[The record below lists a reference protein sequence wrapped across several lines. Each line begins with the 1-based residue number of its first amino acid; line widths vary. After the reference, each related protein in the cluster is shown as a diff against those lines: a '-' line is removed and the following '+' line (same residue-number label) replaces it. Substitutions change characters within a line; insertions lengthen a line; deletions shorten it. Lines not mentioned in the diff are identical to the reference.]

1 MFFLRFFFPRSVFHL
16 AVPSELSETK
26 RFFSQQL
33 IGKKSHSTDTV
44 IGSRNLNYE
53 GSAEADEIQLT
64 RCVEAISNVPI
75 YPTATLKFHSE
86 QDATKI
92 IVSLSNSSIWKFFI
106 ACFYLLFLLLFI
118 WKSLQVNDFQEG
130 LLLSLKFLSGL
141 LILSGLQWYYHYTE
155 LKNVKGI
162 LGQIA
167 TLQEK

>member
-1 MFFLRFFFPRSVFHL
+1 MLFLRFFFPRSVFHL
-16 AVPSELSETK
+16 AVPFELSETK

-33 IGKKSHSTDTV
+33 IGKKSHATDTV

-53 GSAEADEIQLT
+53 GSMEADEILLT
-64 RCVEAISNVPI
+64 RSVEAISNVPI

-106 ACFYLLFLLLFI
+106 VCFYLLFLLLFI

-141 LILSGLQWYYHYTE
+141 LILSGLHWYYHCTE
-155 LKNVKGI
+155 LKNMKGI

>member
-1 MFFLRFFFPRSVFHL
+1 M
-16 AVPSELSETK
+16 
-26 RFFSQQL
+26 
-33 IGKKSHSTDTV
+33 
-44 IGSRNLNYE
+44 
-53 GSAEADEIQLT
+53 EADEILLT
-64 RCVEAISNVPI
+64 RSVEAISNVPI

-106 ACFYLLFLLLFI
+106 VCFYLLFLLVFI

-141 LILSGLQWYYHYTE
+141 LILSGLHWYYHCTE
-155 LKNVKGI
+155 LKNMKGI

>member
-16 AVPSELSETK
+16 AVPFELSETK

-33 IGKKSHSTDTV
+33 IGKKSHATDTV

-53 GSAEADEIQLT
+53 GCAEADEIQLT
-64 RCVEAISNVPI
+64 RSVEAISNVPI

-92 IVSLSNSSIWKFFI
+92 IISLSNSSIWRFFI
-106 ACFYLLFLLLFI
+106 VCFYLLFLLLFI

-130 LLLSLKFLSGL
+130 LFLSLKFFSGI

-155 LKNVKGI
+155 LNNVKGI